1 FSSLLAFLTG
11 LADSQV
17 RSFRHTSTLIAMH
30 LMSAIV
36 EVAAVVY
43 TQGEMTQRRC
53 QLEKNKGVKQIATE
67 KLEELQNSYNELLEH
82 QEELRSLMNGIFKGV
97 FVHRYRDRVPEIR
110 VICMKEMGVW
120 LRENPTSFLNDG
132 HLKYMGWMLNDKQA
146 SVRLQCV
153 LALQKL
159 YAERSFISR
168 LELFTS
174 RFKERMLNM
183 VMDKDPD
190 VAVEAVKLLLV
201 IKQVEDC
208 LTEDECSS
216 VYPLVFAAH
225 RGLASAAG
233 EFLYHVLCTELGP
246 LSEGEHEKHSAAFLN
261 LLTCFFI
268 QSKVISAL
276 L

>member
-1 FSSLLAFLTG
+1 IYFIKLFSLWCVT
-11 LADSQV
+11 
-17 RSFRHTSTLIAMH
+17 
-30 LMSAIV
+30 
-36 EVAAVVY
+36 Y
-43 TQGEMTQRRC
+43 
-53 QLEKNKGVKQIATE
+53 
-67 KLEELQNSYNELLEH
+67 
-82 QEELRSLMNGIFKGV
+82 
-97 FVHRYRDRVPEIR
+97 RVPEIR

-201 IKQVEDC
+201 IKQ
-208 LTEDECSS
+208 
-216 VYPLVFAAH
+216 
-225 RGLASAAG
+225 
-233 EFLYHVLCTELGP
+233 
-246 LSEGEHEKHSAAFLN
+246 
-261 LLTCFFI
+261 
-268 QSKVISAL
+268 
-276 L
+276 